1 MKKLK
6 KLLCVL
12 LSAAMLLCCSVA
24 ASAAE
29 PRVTAVGQLTIF
41 SYKGN
46 DEDGSSGGSGGW
58 GYVRSGHAFLSFKN
72 TSSQAIKIGG
82 LNVGPGHEI
91 TFGTWGSK
99 PAGYTTD
106 PDNGWHKGIWYNL
119 ESYLINNYNDMRGR
133 VSLTMYLTM
142 DNVNTINDFI
152 KSCDTWDAESN
163 CSTFAMV
170 VWNSVAPAGWIVSAG
185 LPNLHVYSPVYL
197 CVSIQ
202 SKDGWQLNRAVANI
216 APIGYLDGD
225 KFVSVKF
232 SPSSNKTLN
241 YSTRIND
248 YIPNTMEAA

>member
-1 MKKLK
+1 
-6 KLLCVL
+6 
-12 LSAAMLLCCSVA
+12 MLLCCSVA

-29 PRVTAVGQLTIF
+29 PRVAVVGQLTIF

-46 DEDGSSGGSGGW
+46 SEGFSGGSL
-58 GYVRSGHAFLSFKN
+58 GYVDSGHAFLSFKN

-91 TFGTWGSK
+91 TFGLWGSK
-99 PAGYTTD
+99 PAGFTTD

-152 KSCDTWDAESN
+152 KSCDTWWYDSN

-185 LPNLHVYSPVYL
+185 SPNLPVYL

-202 SKDGWQLNRAVANI
+202 SKDGWQLNRAIANT
-216 APIGYLDGD
+216 APIGYLDGG

-248 YIPNTMEAA
+248 YIPDTMEVA